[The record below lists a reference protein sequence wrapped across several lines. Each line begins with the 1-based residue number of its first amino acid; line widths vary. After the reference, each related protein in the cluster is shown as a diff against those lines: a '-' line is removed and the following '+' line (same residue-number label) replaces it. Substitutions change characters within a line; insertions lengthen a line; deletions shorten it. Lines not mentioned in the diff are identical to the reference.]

1 MHGGVVRE
9 PSNLA
14 CGYEWRWL
22 WWWPPCFLFLC
33 FLLLLPSSGR
43 SDDSVAG
50 CKLCGPAW
58 QHDEKAG
65 CWQMAPGSEDTHTAA
80 ERSLHLTVKR
90 ARLQMTGSRST
101 YRCTLM

>member
-43 SDDSVAG
+43 SDDSVDG
-50 CKLCGPAW
+50 CRLYGPVR
-58 QHDEKAG
+58 QRESMKAS
-65 CWQMAPGSEDTHTAA
+65 CWQKLP
-80 ERSLHLTVKR
+80 RSK
-90 ARLQMTGSRST
+90 SI
-101 YRCTLM
+101 